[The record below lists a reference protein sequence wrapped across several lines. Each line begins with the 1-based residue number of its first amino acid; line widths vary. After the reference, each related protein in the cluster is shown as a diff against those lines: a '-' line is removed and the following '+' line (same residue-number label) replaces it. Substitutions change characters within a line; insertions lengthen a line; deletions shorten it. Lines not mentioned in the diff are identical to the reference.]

1 MWDSDEQLQHIEKR
15 MLMEINWGLGAD
27 TNPESNIKVV
37 TSYRKQNNEVPNEI
51 SIDSYSFN
59 GYG

>member
-1 MWDSDEQLQHIEKR
+1 MATRPDFWLADRVGDSDEQLQHIEKR

-37 TSYRKQNNEVPNEI
+37 RSHRYQNN
-51 SIDSYSFN
+51 
-59 GYG
+59 